1 MVIYEYKDKSFLTK
15 PFTSDLENQQISERK
30 ISGEGIVYSVTTIYV
45 PPAEFNQESP
55 YTVAIIQLKDA
66 ALKVTAR
73 MEEPVKI
80 GETVH
85 FTKFENGA
93 YHFSKQVEPVES

>member
-1 MVIYEYKDKSFLTK
+1 MIIYEFNNKSFLTK
-15 PFTSDLENQQISERK
+15 PFSFELENQQISERK

-45 PPAEFNQESP
+45 PPAEFAQESP
-55 YTVAIIQLKDA
+55 YTIAIIQLKDA

-73 MEEPVKI
+73 MEESVEI

-93 YHFSKQVEPVES
+93 YHFSKRFESVES

>member
-1 MVIYEYKDKSFLTK
+1 MMIYEFKDKSYLTK
-15 PFTSDLENQQISERK
+15 PFTSESENEQVVERE
-30 ISGEGIVYSVTTIYV
+30 ISGEGTVYSVTTIYV
-45 PPAEFNQESP
+45 PPAEFAQESP
-55 YTVAIIQLKDA
+55 YTVAIIQLNDA

-73 MEEPVKI
+73 MDEPVQI

-93 YHFSKQVEPVES
+93 YHFRKI

>member
-1 MVIYEYKDKSFLTK
+1 MMIYEYKNKNYLIR
-15 PFTSDLENQQISERK
+15 PFTGEFENQEVRERE

-45 PPAEFNQESP
+45 PPAEFAQESP
-55 YTVAIIQLKDA
+55 YTVAIIQLNDA

-73 MEEPVKI
+73 MAEPVQI
-80 GETVH
+80 GDTVH

-93 YHFSKQVEPVES
+93 FYFRK